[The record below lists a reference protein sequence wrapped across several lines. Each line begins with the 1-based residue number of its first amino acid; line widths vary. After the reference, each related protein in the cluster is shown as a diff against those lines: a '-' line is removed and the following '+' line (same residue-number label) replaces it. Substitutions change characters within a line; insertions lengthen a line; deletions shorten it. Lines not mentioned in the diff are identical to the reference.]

1 MRILFFADNF
11 PPERNAQASRVY
23 ERAKYWVEW
32 GHEVTVVTCAPNFPE
47 GRVFAG
53 YRNRWWQEEVMDGI
67 RVVRV
72 KTFITANAGTVLR
85 MVDYLSFLPMAW
97 WAGVLEARP
106 HVVAA
111 TSPQMFA
118 AVAGWGASVW
128 QRAPFVLEISDLWP
142 ESVAAVGAMKSK
154 NPVIWLLERLAGF
167 LYQRAK
173 RIVVVTGAFREVLK
187 GRGVDEDK
195 IDVARNGVELRRF
208 SPQAR
213 DEALAR
219 EVGILDGEMVV
230 GYIGTLGMAHG
241 LENVLAAAE
250 RLKGKGI
257 RFLMVGPGAERDAL
271 VEEAKRRGVE
281 NVTFV
286 GAQPKSE
293 MPRYWSLCDLALGHL
308 RDTPLFKTVIPSKIF
323 EAMGMGVPVLLAAP
337 KGEASEIVEGE
348 GVGVWVRAGDA
359 SALAEAVLFLKENPQ
374 RMRGY
379 ARACLPAAM
388 RHSRERQA
396 GLVLKTLEAAVQ
408 KCRKERAVAVMG
420 QRGD

>member
-53 YRNRWWQEEVMDGI
+53 YRNRWWQEEKMDGI

-85 MVDYLSFLPMAW
+85 MLDYLSFLPMAW
-97 WAGVLEARP
+97 WAGVMEARP

-118 AVAGWGASVW
+118 AVAGWGTSVW

-195 IDVARNGVELRRF
+195 IDVARNGVELRQF
-208 SPQAR
+208 SPQER
-213 DEALAR
+213 DQGLAK
-219 EVGILDGEMVV
+219 EVGIRDGEMVV

-241 LENVLAAAE
+241 LGNVLNAAE

-257 RFLMVGPGAERDAL
+257 RFLMVGPGAEREAL
-271 VEEAKRRGVE
+271 VEEAQRRGIE

-286 GAQPKSE
+286 AAQPKSE
-293 MPRYWSLCDLALGHL
+293 MPRYWSLCDVALAHL
-308 RDTPLFKTVIPSKIF
+308 RDTPLFQTVIPSKIF

-337 KGEASEIVEGE
+337 EGEASEIVERE
-348 GVGVWVRAGDA
+348 GVGLWVKSGNVA
-359 SALAEAVLFLKENPQ
+359 ALAEAAQFLKENPE
-374 RMRGY
+374 RLGGY
-379 ARACLPAAM
+379 ARACLSAAR
-388 RHSRERQA
+388 RHSREQQA
-396 GLVLKTLEAAVQ
+396 RLVLETLQTAVP
-408 KCRKERAVAVMG
+408 KRGRERAVAVLG